1 MFVTTSRRLPPSWY
15 SPSPSPGG
23 IVATSIYLPL
33 RYDTWQPCQCD
44 PRWEFHYHG
53 HDLCPVFSLSIRVEM
68 ELSYS
73 VLVIFVLS
81 ENRSPPI
88 LIFLGSTE
96 CRENTFLQRKLNFSK
111 YITIHVYIVK
121 LTIFLTFWIFKMIEE
136 KSLFHTMSRY
146 RKIFKG
152 DAARDSPRLF
162 QHPPTLACVVR
173 SSLEIRQKI
182 ITPILKADK
191 FSIVYFVSR
200 AKFFSIKNIDAC
212 NYIITYI
219 WQNSIINTFKKK
231 KDRQ

>member
-1 MFVTTSRRLPPSWY
+1 MPR
-15 SPSPSPGG
+15 
-23 IVATSIYLPL
+23 ILPL
-33 RYDTWQPCQCD
+33 H
-44 PRWEFHYHG
+44 PRRNGAFLFRSRDIRLEREQIPA
-53 HDLCPVFSLSIRVEM
+53 DLDFSRV
-68 ELSYS
+68 
-73 VLVIFVLS
+73 
-81 ENRSPPI
+81 NRVP
-88 LIFLGSTE
+88 
-96 CRENTFLQRKLNFSK
+96 RK
-111 YITIHVYIVK
+111 YISPKEIEFFKIYYYTCVK